1 MNNVFFLYSYITN
14 IVIEFYKGIKMVSK
28 SVWGPSVWFM
38 FHTLAYKAVP
48 DKFAEIKIELIQYI
62 QRICANLP
70 CPECTQHA
78 TEYMKQNSRILS
90 AITTKEHLQYFLV
103 DFHNAVNSRKQK
115 PLFTYEQANEKY
127 SRAKTGDVVQYFF
140 KIYGERS
147 SGGNLKMFVNGFQ
160 KQLLLSDFSAW
171 MVRNYSNFYG

>member
-1 MNNVFFLYSYITN
+1 MNIMFFLYSYITN
-14 IVIEFYKGIKMVSK
+14 ISIAIIMVSK
-28 SVWGPSVWFM
+28 SVWGPSVWYL
-38 FHTLAYKAVP
+38 FHTLAYKAIP
-48 DKFAEIKIELIQYI
+48 ENFTEIKNDLIQYI

-90 AITTKEHLQYFLV
+90 MITTKEQLHFFLV
-103 DFHNAVNSRKQK
+103 DFHNAVNARKQK
-115 PLFTYEQANEKY
+115 SKFTYEEANEKY

-160 KQLLLSDFSAW
+160 KQLLLSEFSAW
-171 MVRNYSNFYG
+171 IVRNYPKFYS

>member
-1 MNNVFFLYSYITN
+1 
-14 IVIEFYKGIKMVSK
+14 MVSK
-28 SVWGPSVWFM
+28 SVWGPCVWYL

-48 DKFAEIKIELIQYI
+48 GNFEEIKADLIQFI

-78 TEYMKQNSRILS
+78 TEYMTKHARVLAQ
-90 AITTKEHLQYFLV
+90 ITTKDQLHYFLV
-103 DFHNAVNSRKQK
+103 DFHNVVNARKKK
-115 PLFTYEQANEKY
+115 PAFTYEEADKLYQ
-127 SRAKTGDVVQYFF
+127 RAKTSDVVQYFF

-147 SGGNLKMFVNGFQ
+147 NGGNLKMFTNGFH

-171 MVRNYSNFYG
+171 MVRNYGKFYN

>member
-1 MNNVFFLYSYITN
+1 
-14 IVIEFYKGIKMVSK
+14 MVSK
-28 SVWGPSVWFM
+28 SVWGPCVWYL

-48 DKFAEIKIELIQYI
+48 ENFAEIKTELIQYI

-78 TEYMKQNSRILS
+78 TEYMRQHSRVLS
-90 AITTKEHLQYFLV
+90 MITTKDQLHQFLV
-103 DFHNAVNSRKQK
+103 DFHNVVNARKQK
-115 PLFTYEQANEKY
+115 PRFTYEQADAKY
-127 SRAKTGDVVQYFF
+127 KLAKTSDVVQYFF

-147 SGGNLKMFVNGFQ
+147 NGGNLKLFVNGFQ

-171 MVRNYSNFYG
+171 MVRNYGKFYN

>member
-1 MNNVFFLYSYITN
+1 
-14 IVIEFYKGIKMVSK
+14 MVSK

-78 TEYMKQNSRILS
+78 TQYMNQNVRKIS
-90 AITTKEHLQYFLV
+90 AIQTKEQLQYFLI
-103 DFHNAVNSRKQK
+103 DFHNTVNARKGK
-115 PLFTYEQANEKY
+115 PVFTYEQAEEKY
-127 SRAKTGDVVQYFF
+127 KHAKTSEVVQYFF
-140 KIYGERS
+140 KIYGDKNN
-147 SGGNLKMFVNGFQ
+147 GGNLKLFTNGFH
-160 KQLLLSDFSAW
+160 KQILLSDFSAW
-171 MVRNYSNFYG
+171 MIHNYGRFYG

>member
-1 MNNVFFLYSYITN
+1 
-14 IVIEFYKGIKMVSK
+14 MVSK
-28 SVWGPSVWFM
+28 SIWGPCVWYL

-48 DKFAEIKIELIQYI
+48 GDFAEIKADLIQYI

-78 TEYMKQNSRILS
+78 TEYMAKNARVLAQ
-90 AITTKEHLQYFLV
+90 ITTKEQLHYFLV
-103 DFHNAVNSRKQK
+103 DFHNVVNARKQK
-115 PLFTYEQANEKY
+115 PPFTYEQAEEKY
-127 SRAKTGDVVQYFF
+127 KRAKTADVVQYFF

-147 SGGNLKMFVNGFQ
+147 SGGNLKMFTNGFH

-171 MVRNYSNFYG
+171 MVRNYGKFYN

>member
-1 MNNVFFLYSYITN
+1 
-14 IVIEFYKGIKMVSK
+14 MVSK
-28 SVWGPSVWFM
+28 SVWGPCVWYL

-48 DKFAEIKIELIQYI
+48 ENFAEIKAELIQYI

-78 TEYMKQNSRILS
+78 TEYMKQHSRVLS
-90 AITTKEHLQYFLV
+90 MITTKEQLQQFLV
-103 DFHNAVNSRKQK
+103 DFHNIVNVRKQK
-115 PLFTYEQANEKY
+115 PRFTYEQADAKY
-127 SRAKTGDVVQYFF
+127 KLAKTGDVVQYFF

-147 SGGNLKMFVNGFQ
+147 NGGNLKLFVNGFQ

-171 MVRNYSNFYG
+171 MVRNYSKFYN

>member
-1 MNNVFFLYSYITN
+1 
-14 IVIEFYKGIKMVSK
+14 MVSK
-28 SVWGPSVWFM
+28 SVWGPCVWYL

-48 DKFAEIKIELIQYI
+48 ENFPEIKAELIQYI

-78 TEYMKQNSRILS
+78 TEYMKQHSRVLS
-90 AITTKEHLQYFLV
+90 MITTKEQLQQFLV
-103 DFHNAVNSRKQK
+103 DFHNVVNVRKQK
-115 PLFTYEQANEKY
+115 PRFTYEQADAKY
-127 SRAKTGDVVQYFF
+127 KLAKTGDVVQYFF

-147 SGGNLKMFVNGFQ
+147 NGGNLKLFVNGFQ

-171 MVRNYSNFYG
+171 MVRNYSKFYN

>member
-1 MNNVFFLYSYITN
+1 
-14 IVIEFYKGIKMVSK
+14 MVSK
-28 SVWGPSVWFM
+28 SVWGPCVWYL

-48 DKFAEIKIELIQYI
+48 ENFAEIKAELIQYI

-78 TEYMKQNSRILS
+78 TEYMKQHSRVLS
-90 AITTKEHLQYFLV
+90 MITTKEQLQQFLV
-103 DFHNAVNSRKQK
+103 DFHNVVNVRKQK
-115 PLFTYEQANEKY
+115 PRFTYEQADAKY
-127 SRAKTGDVVQYFF
+127 KLAKTSDVVQYFF

-147 SGGNLKMFVNGFQ
+147 NGGNLKLFVNGFQ

-171 MVRNYSNFYG
+171 MVRNYSKFYN